1 MEELVTLTTKEPSMD
16 IEERWRYKYPNV
28 ACELL
33 TCDVPTLNEKLAGIC
48 KSFIIRFIIV
58 QFLDSVTVTQQLYIV
73 FSKLP
78 GDEILLAKL
87 YSFIDTDQPLNPLL
101 ASFFSKTLG
110 VLVAR
115 KSDQVIIHKFYF
127 HVVYILMDSDWEGG
141 GNICTMIMCTLHN

>member
-33 TCDVPTLNEKLAGIC
+33 TCDVPTLNEKLAGIWNDFTIW
-48 KSFIIRFIIV
+48 SIIMPFFNPIIV
-58 QFLDSVTVTQQLYIV
+58 WLYHVLKIL
-73 FSKLP
+73 S
-78 GDEILLAKL
+78 GDEALLAKL

-127 HVVYILMDSDWEGG
+127 HMRDVLIQSNW
-141 GNICTMIMCTLHN
+141 